1 MCTEREA
8 EKVLIQAQGSYC
20 SDPHAHETKSHLI
33 VPSLRV
39 NIWTHC
45 ADWKTW
51 AWPQHSISIPRNHV
65 WAAFQAF
72 TLRMLQLFSSPEW
85 APSFY
90 FFFPFSRP
98 KREKIG
104 LYSPNEEQWATEEE
118 DIWTEE
124 NRETRRTKKGHELMN
139 LFRKMAASGGD
150 KNSSSERTSD
160 YTERSPIFGDSF
172 REKEEREKTSHVV
185 VFLCVETCF
194 LGIFLFSR
202 FLIISFW
209 GSI

>member
-1 MCTEREA
+1 MSIYE
-8 EKVLIQAQGSYC
+8 
-20 SDPHAHETKSHLI
+20 LI
-33 VPSLRV
+33 VQTEIHGHGRSTVSVSPVTMYGPPFRLS
-39 NIWTHC
+39 HC
-45 ADWKTW
+45 ACCSFSHRQSGHLLST
-51 AWPQHSISIPRNHV
+51 SSSL
-65 WAAFQAF
+65 FQGQ
-72 TLRMLQLFSSPEW
+72 RG
-85 APSFY
+85 
-90 FFFPFSRP
+90 
-98 KREKIG
+98 KIG